1 MPIRPLR
8 ALRRIALPALLCL
21 CGVAASAASAGT
33 PPPRI
38 GLVLGGGGARGLAHL
53 GVLEELEKLHIPISC
68 IAGTSAG
75 ALVGGIYAT
84 GQPLDGVI
92 DRIANADW
100 QRLLS
105 GTADRRNLPFAAKNG
120 DDRNLS
126 AITLGLDGS
135 GVHVP
140 RRILGSQ
147 NVDRFLRELTRDSMP
162 GSFDRL
168 PIPFRAVA
176 TDLISGDIHVFDRGD
191 LATALRASMAVPGV
205 FDLVELEGHYYI
217 DGMFV
222 RNLPVEEIKGRCAD
236 IVIAVDVGSPTLEAG
251 QIHSLIDVLAQSMH
265 IAMGRNVI
273 EQRKLLGAQ
282 DILIQPDLD
291 GYTPASFA
299 EAPAIIAR
307 GRKLAPA
314 TLERL
319 RALSLDTEAW
329 ERWRSA
335 LTAAAGE
342 PAPYARVEIAQTRY
356 VPADEVRAR
365 IETPQAPQTQRELLE
380 RLDTLHASGDFD
392 RINYFLHDEDG
403 QRVATIVPLERSI
416 GPNHLRF
423 GTQISLDSYS
433 KSEVTLL
440 GSYQMTWLN
449 RWGAQWRN
457 DFQLGVGSRI
467 ASEFYQPLAGTPW
480 FIAPGITLARIDK
493 PIYASNG
500 LHVADLRSYSTENGA
515 DLGYALGR
523 YGELRTGLF
532 TRRTGSRIASG
543 LAAGVSE
550 EVHDSGLRAALVI
563 DQLDNP
569 RFPRQGYHLSTRYRF
584 GDVKSDTAGTSSRQ
598 HNASLSL
605 DLADTFGATTLRGT
619 LQSVRTHGASVVDA
633 PQLGGFLQLSGLQT
647 GELFGEGSLFGRLMV
662 YNRIRPLLPSL
673 GSGTYLGGSFELGRV
688 YRQLTTGTDTP
699 LIPAA
704 SLWIGMDTFMGP
716 LYLGTGWSNY
726 HGANLGAYLYLGY
739 TP

>member
-1 MPIRPLR
+1 MPIRPAR
-8 ALRRIALPALLCL
+8 ALLSLSLTLFSVCAA
-21 CGVAASAASAGT
+21 AASPET
-33 PPPRI
+33 PPAAPRI

-84 GQPLDGVI
+84 GQPLDKIVP
-92 DRIANADW
+92 RIAQADW
-100 QRLLS
+100 QHLLNGS
-105 GTADRRNLPFAAKNG
+105 ADRRKLPFSAKSG
-120 DDRNLS
+120 DERNLS
-126 AITLGLDGS
+126 AITLGLDLD

-147 NVDRFLRELTRDSMP
+147 NIDRFLRELTQDSLSS
-162 GSFDRL
+162 SFDNL

-176 TDLISGDIHVFDRGD
+176 TDLISGDIRVFDRGD

-205 FDLVELEGHYYI
+205 FDLVEIDDHYYI

-236 IVIAVDVGSPTLEAG
+236 IVIAVDVGSPTLEAR

-273 EQRKLLGAQ
+273 EQRKLLGPQ

-291 GYTPASFA
+291 GFTPASFIK
-299 EAPAIIAR
+299 APDIIAR
-307 GRKLAPA
+307 GRKLPGEAL
-314 TLERL
+314 TRL
-319 RALSLDTEAW
+319 QALSLNAEDWA
-329 ERWRSA
+329 RWRETLSA
-335 LTAAAGE
+335 ASRA
-342 PAPYARVEIAQTRY
+342 PSPYAKVEVAGTHY
-356 VPADEVRAR
+356 VPAEEVRSR
-365 IETPQAPQTQRELLE
+365 IDSPEPPRTQGELLE
-380 RLDTLHASGDFD
+380 RLDALHASGDFD
-392 RINYFLHDEDG
+392 RINYFLRDEDG
-403 QRVATIVPLERSI
+403 QRVATVVPLERSV

-423 GTQISLDSYS
+423 GTQISLDSYG
-433 KSEVTLL
+433 KSEATLL

-457 DFQLGVGSRI
+457 DFQLGVGSRLG
-467 ASEFYQPLAGTPW
+467 SELYQPLFGSPW
-480 FIAPGITLARIDK
+480 FIAPGINLARIDK
-493 PIYASNG
+493 PIYSADG
-500 LHVADLRSYSTENGA
+500 LHIADLRSYTSEAGV

-523 YGELRTGLF
+523 FGELRTGLY
-532 TRRTGSRIASG
+532 TRRTGARLDNS
-543 LAAGVSE
+543 LAAGE
-550 EVHDSGLRAALVI
+550 AEAVHDKGLRAALVI

-569 RFPRQGYHLSTRYRF
+569 RFPREGYHLSAQYRF
-584 GDVKSDTAGTSSRQ
+584 GELGTSSGADTGRQ
-598 HNASLSL
+598 HNASLRG
-605 DLADTFGATTLRGT
+605 DLAATFGATTLRGT
-619 LQSVRTHGASVVDA
+619 VQSVRTHGASFADV
-633 PQLGGFLQLSGLQT
+633 PQLGGFLQLSGLRT
-647 GELFGEGSLFGRLMV
+647 GQLYGEGLLFGRFMA
-662 YNRIRPLLPSL
+662 YNRIRPLLPTL
-673 GSGTYLGGSFELGRV
+673 GSGTYLGGSLELGRV
-688 YRQLTTGTDTP
+688 YRQALYGTDTP